1 MVIAV
6 SGHNVEGHAEKCLT
20 ESLVSEA
27 QLCNC
32 HKELGIGV
40 RPTLPEI
47 EMIHCTERLKM
58 MLARLAGDNI
68 AVKAD

>member
-1 MVIAV
+1 
-6 SGHNVEGHAEKCLT
+6 
-20 ESLVSEA
+20 
-27 QLCNC
+27 
-32 HKELGIGV
+32 V